1 MEVVIL
7 ILGLIVAYLVGSI
20 PTAIWLGKARYGID
34 IREHGSGNAGATNTF
49 RVLGKKAGVIVMAID
64 ILKGFIATSIPY
76 FIVRNFHD
84 KVALTDNETIFALII
99 FGIAAVIGHIFPIYE
114 RFKGGKGVATLLG
127 MALAL
132 NTPAALICVG
142 VFLFVLLLSK
152 YVSLASM
159 IASLAFPIMMLAK
172 DDQNIVM
179 IVFGFVVFALVVFTH
194 KKNIKR
200 ILQGEENK
208 SYLGLRKNKD

>member
-1 MEVVIL
+1 MESVIL
-7 ILGLIVAYLVGSI
+7 LIGLIVAYLIGSI

-49 RVLGKKAGVIVMAID
+49 RVLGKKAGIVVMAID
-64 ILKGFIATSIPY
+64 ILKGFVATSIPY
-76 FIVRNFHD
+76 FIVRNFHG
-84 KVALTDNETIFALII
+84 KVELTDNETIFALIV
-99 FGIAAVIGHIFPIYE
+99 FGIAAVLGHIFPIYE

-127 MALAL
+127 MALAI
-132 NTPAALICVG
+132 NTPAALMCVG

-159 IASLAFPIMMLAK
+159 IASLAFPIL
-172 DDQNIVM
+172 M
-179 IVFGFVVFALVVFTH
+179 IKTHQSVVLVVFGFVVFALVVFTH

>member
-172 DDQNIVM
+172 DDKNIVM